1 VFVRPSVRHVF
12 TARRYASAVHAV
24 VVCSSVRLSVWH
36 TPVAAI
42 VSKRLDKSSWVFLAL
57 MLPSTCGLRNSLGC
71 FSHVK
76 NIDLHDLHYITCPT
90 LCRAH
95 KEIWESPK
103 IRALSSG
110 TNSGL
115 RKFHHLRQVDRVVNK
130 THRRQQSS
138 LLTTS
143 IRQSTSSGYL
153 LQVII
158 VLFAQ

>member
-1 VFVRPSVRHVF
+1 
-12 TARRYASAVHAV
+12 
-24 VVCSSVRLSVWH
+24 
-36 TPVAAI
+36 
-42 VSKRLDKSSWVFLAL
+42 
-57 MLPSTCGLRNSLGC
+57 MLPS
-71 FSHVK
+71 
-76 NIDLHDLHYITCPT
+76 TCPT

-115 RKFHHLRQVDRVVNK
+115 REFHHLRQVDRVVNK

>member
-1 VFVRPSVRHVF
+1 
-12 TARRYASAVHAV
+12 
-24 VVCSSVRLSVWH
+24 VCSSVRLFVTFLPRDAMLARCMLSSCVRLSVCLSGIH
-36 TPVAAI
+36 RSTVAAI

-57 MLPSTCGLRNSLGC
+57 MLPS
-71 FSHVK
+71 
-76 NIDLHDLHYITCPT
+76 TCPT

-158 VLFAQ
+158 VSFAQ